1 MERKKRKLKD
11 NVGSYN
17 ESCECGSAST
27 KGYVAYFGVQECP
40 KILKDEGFLST
51 IRRFLPI
58 KYGAIL
64 QSCLVPYW
72 RYAPAQDI

>member
-11 NVGSYN
+11 NVGLYN
-17 ESCECGSAST
+17 ESCGCESAST
-27 KGYVAYFGVQECP
+27 KGYMAHFSVQNFA

-72 RYAPAQDI
+72 RYVPAQDI

>member
-27 KGYVAYFGVQECP
+27 KGYMAHFGVQELP
-40 KILKDEGFLST
+40 KILKEVAEKKINGGIS
-51 IRRFLPI
+51 RA
-58 KYGAIL
+58 G
-64 QSCLVPYW
+64 
-72 RYAPAQDI
+72 